1 LIERLLPKQIEGKEL
16 SELELDEFQANPAEM
31 GDEFWRA
38 YRALD
43 REALFRRTLQELQQ
57 TGEKLT
63 IGQLAKA
70 IVPTHDLETLAFWL
84 AMARQAGIEIGEG
97 SETLDLSDSEEGT
110 TRFHVPWVEVAGQD
124 VQDLKVES
132 ME

>member
-1 LIERLLPKQIEGKEL
+1 
-16 SELELDEFQANPAEM
+16 
-31 GDEFWRA
+31 
-38 YRALD
+38 D

-97 SETLDLSDSEEGT
+97 SESLDLSDSEEGT